1 LFGANGHEK
10 VVVEIVELLD
20 LTIVGIIDN
29 APVSHDLFGYP
40 VLSNIPN
47 NCHELFISIGDN
59 ITRKMIVNS
68 NVQFNYPTLI
78 HPKTSISKR

>member
-1 LFGANGHEK
+1 MFGANGHKK

-40 VLSNIPN
+40 VLSNIQIIAMSF
-47 NCHELFISIGDN
+47 LFLSVIMVFERI
-59 ITRKMIVNS
+59 
-68 NVQFNYPTLI
+68 
-78 HPKTSISKR
+78 